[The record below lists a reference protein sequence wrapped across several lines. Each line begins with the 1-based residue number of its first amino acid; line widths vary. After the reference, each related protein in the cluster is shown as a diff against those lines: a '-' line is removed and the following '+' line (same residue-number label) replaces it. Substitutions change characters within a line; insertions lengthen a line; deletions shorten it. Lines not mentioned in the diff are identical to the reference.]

1 MSKRILI
8 VDDSATVRQ
17 VLKMTLENC
26 GYEVLEA
33 VDGHVALDS
42 LAKSQIDMVMT
53 DLHMPNLDGLA
64 LIREIRKGANNSSV
78 PIVVLTTDSSTDKK
92 AEGKAA
98 GISGWVVKPFLPEQ
112 IVNVVRTIC
121 PL

>member
-1 MSKRILI
+1 MTKRILI

-33 VDGHVALDS
+33 VDGHEALDN
-42 LAKSQIDMVMT
+42 LAKRQIDMVMT
-53 DLHMPNLDGLA
+53 DLHMPKLDGLA
-64 LIREIRKGANNSSV
+64 LIREIRKGENNRSV

>member
-1 MSKRILI
+1 MPKRILI

-33 VDGHVALDS
+33 VDGHEALDN
-42 LAKSQIDMVMT
+42 LAKRQIDMVMT
-53 DLHMPNLDGLA
+53 DLHMPKLDGLA
-64 LIREIRKGANNSSV
+64 LIREIRKGENNRSV